1 MLCGGAAELKMWFAD
16 KKAYPQYRSSW
27 NSGDLGFLRG
37 FVPRD
42 GESVL
47 TAFVDQQRH
56 APAVEGPA
64 PVSRP
69 RLL

>member
-1 MLCGGAAELKMWFAD
+1 MLFAD
-16 KKAYPQYRSSW
+16 KLSYPQYRSSR
-27 NSGDLGFLRG
+27 NLGDLSFLRA